1 MSQADGLIVIID
13 YGSGN
18 LRSAE
23 KAFARQAKGRPVLVS
38 GEPDEVRR
46 AAHIV
51 LPGVGAFGDCAQGL
65 RAIGGMVEAL
75 NEAVM
80 EKAIPFLGICVGMQL
95 MCRHGLER
103 AAPESPHDGLG
114 WFDGQVRA
122 LNVPPALKVPHM
134 GWNEIAIH
142 QDHPVIAPLDG
153 EDVYF
158 VHGYGA
164 AMAAAAQGDIAATT
178 DYGGPVIA
186 ALARD
191 NMIGVQF
198 HPEKSQAAGLGL
210 IERFLEWRP

>member
-1 MSQADGLIVIID
+1 
-13 YGSGN
+13 
-18 LRSAE
+18 
-23 KAFARQAKGRPVLVS
+23 
-38 GEPDEVRR
+38 
-46 AAHIV
+46 
-51 LPGVGAFGDCAQGL
+51 
-65 RAIGGMVEAL
+65 MVEAL

-153 EDVYF
+153 ECISCV
-158 VHGYGA
+158 VLRWRRR
-164 AMAAAAQGDIAATT
+164 QGDIAATT

-198 HPEKSQAAGLGL
+198 HPEKAKPQGWA
-210 IERFLEWRP
+210 